1 MQSSAHLN
9 SPCASCIF
17 TRWSVTRILTCFGQQ
32 GIRRWKKKRSAS
44 EIKQSNCVHPR
55 KLTELKWYSFGSRWN
70 EMLPGSQTNYISNMS
85 TSEIHFWR
93 ITTVCGDGRETKPVK
108 SVGCEISSI
117 AKGELLQWLQS
128 SNTHRDLHGEKPPC
142 SIPPM
147 PRQEAREVVRDVLEA
162 IALKDT
168 PMDLKGPDFG
178 GWNGLE
184 LEWS

>member
-55 KLTELKWYSFGSRWN
+55 KLTELKWYCVGSRWN
-70 EMLPGSQTNYISNMS
+70 ASRQPNKLYLQHVNLRNPFLKDYYCL
-85 TSEIHFWR
+85 WR
-93 ITTVCGDGRETKPVK
+93 WSINKNLWNQWDVDY
-108 SVGCEISSI
+108 SI
-117 AKGELLQWLQS
+117 AKGELLQWLWWLQS
-128 SNTHRDLHGEKPPC
+128 SNIHRDLHGEKPPC
-142 SIPPM
+142 MVM

>member
-70 EMLPGSQTNYISNMS
+70 EMLQVAKQIISPTCQPQKS
-85 TSEIHFWR
+85 ISEGLLLFVEMVEKQNLWNQW
-93 ITTVCGDGRETKPVK
+93 DVK
-108 SVGCEISSI
+108 SAASQKVSCFNGCRVAIHIGTSTV
-117 AKGELLQWLQS
+117 K
-128 SNTHRDLHGEKPPC
+128 NLHAASLPC
-142 SIPPM
+142 QGKRRVKWYEMS
-147 PRQEAREVVRDVLEA
+147 
-162 IALKDT
+162 
-168 PMDLKGPDFG
+168 
-178 GWNGLE
+178 
-184 LEWS
+184 

>member
-1 MQSSAHLN
+1 MKKLVRDQDPDMLWPARDKALEEEKKCLGDQTVELCWIMCAPPKIDRAEVILFRKQMKCFHVAKQIV
-9 SPCASCIF
+9 SP
-17 TRWSVTRILTCFGQQ
+17 TCQRQKSISQ
-32 GIRRWKKKRSAS
+32 GLLLFV
-44 EIKQSNCVHPR
+44 EMVDKQN
-55 KLTELKWYSFGSRWN
+55 LWN
-70 EMLPGSQTNYISNMS
+70 Q
-85 TSEIHFWR
+85 WD
-93 ITTVCGDGRETKPVK
+93 VDC
-108 SVGCEISSI
+108 SI

-128 SNTHRDLHGEKPPC
+128 SNIHRDLHGEKPPMTRF
-142 SIPPM
+142 PNGKTVM

>member
-55 KLTELKWYSFGSRWN
+55 KLTELKWYCVGSRWN
-70 EMLPGSQTNYISNMS
+70 ASRQPNKLYLQHVNLRNPFLKDYYCL
-85 TSEIHFWR
+85 WR
-93 ITTVCGDGRETKPVK
+93 WSINKN
-108 SVGCEISSI
+108 CEISGMLI
-117 AKGELLQWLQS
+117 AAYQKVSCFNGYNGCRVAIYIGTSTVKNLV
-128 SNTHRDLHGEKPPC
+128 
-142 SIPPM
+142 M